1 MAGTPYQTI
10 YDAFLAKVQE
20 DDWSWSED
28 VSAIT
33 EDWKSILDSA
43 LPYFKFPRI
52 VLTLDD
58 DEEEF
63 VNTLTSSEIQLLA
76 TYMKVEWLNRTIL
89 TWENIKPYYSEADF
103 SQANLL
109 DKFIKLLEITGKKA
123 DKLQHIYYRS
133 VDGAPYDY
141 TLLAGSD

>member
-20 DDWSWSED
+20 DDWAWSD
-28 VSAIT
+28 DFDSMTA
-33 EDWKSILDSA
+33 DWKSILDSA
-43 LPYFKFPRI
+43 LPYFKFPR
-52 VLTLDD
+52 VTLTLDD

-63 VNTLTSSEIQLLA
+63 VNTLGAAEIQILA

-89 TWENIKPYYSEADF
+89 TWENVKPFYAEADF

-109 DKFIKLLEITGKKA
+109 DKLIKLSELTEKRA
-123 DKLQHIYYRS
+123 DKLQHLYYRS
-133 VDGAPYDY
+133 INGAPFDY
-141 TLLAGSD
+141 SALSGG